1 MALSPGKLRQMEMQA
16 TADEAQSV
24 AYQEFVAAQKA
35 ATEPQEAPL
44 SQEEIDS
51 LVNAGEALGAAGDL
65 AFQEAQEMQAGT
77 KPVFTSTGLT
87 AYDQYL
93 KDAATAQRRDAFESI
108 LVALQ
113 PYGLEGLSDTIYS
126 LMADPNVGS
135 NQALYKLKYDTTVNP
150 ATGKAWNLAY
160 ATRFSANAER
170 VKQGKPALSEAEYLT
185 AEKTYSQVLKS
196 YGLPNMANRS
206 NFDKFIANDVSPSE
220 VADRVTLAIDRVQN
234 ADKTTKDALAAYYPG
249 LNQGDLVSAVLD
261 PTVQLPNL
269 KRKIQLAEIGGAA
282 AIAGLGS
289 LAEARAAEIAN
300 AGVTEAQARQGF
312 QTVAEAAPRGGQL
325 AAIYNQQ
332 PYTQQTAEAEV
343 FNLAGGT
350 LASQQRKKL
359 AELERAS
366 FSKTTGMSRG
376 ALDRE
381 RATGAGAI

>member
-1 MALSPGKLRQMEMQA
+1 MALSPGKLRKMEMQA
-16 TADEAQSV
+16 TADEAQSA

-44 SQEEIDS
+44 SQEEIDA

-65 AFQEAQEMQAGT
+65 AFEEAQGMQAGT
-77 KPVFTSTGLT
+77 KPVFSSTGLT

-93 KDAATAQRRDAFESI
+93 KDAATAQRKDAFESI

-135 NQALYKLKYDTTVNP
+135 NQALYKLKYDTTINP

-160 ATRFSANAER
+160 ATRFAANAER

-312 QTVAEAAPRGGQL
+312 QTVAEAAPRGAQL

-343 FNLAGGT
+343 FNLAGGV

-359 AELERAS
+359 AGLEKAA
-366 FSKTTGMSRG
+366 FSQTTGMARG